1 MLTKLQLEGKTFMLR
16 SDSIADFTHSA
27 RIRAGFAC
35 AIAATLV
42 LAGSAS
48 GQDGTAGFDI
58 THSTQSGGGGTSSG
72 GDFSLDGSIG
82 EVVAGTMA
90 GGEFNIVS
98 GSLPPE
104 APTCERADLNCD
116 GIINGADLGV
126 MLLHWGPCPGSGAGS
141 CQGDIN
147 SDGII
152 DGSDLG
158 GLLVHWG

>member
-1 MLTKLQLEGKTFMLR
+1 MLR
-16 SDSIADFTHSA
+16 SASVVDFGSSA
-27 RIRAGFAC
+27 RVRAGFAC
-35 AIAATLV
+35 TIAATLA
-42 LAGSAS
+42 LAASAS

-58 THSTQSGGGGTSSG
+58 THSTQAGGGGTSSG
-72 GDFSLDGSIG
+72 GNFSLDGSIG
-82 EVVAGTMA
+82 EVVAGAMA
-90 GGEFNIVS
+90 GGDFDVLS
-98 GSLPPE
+98 GSLQPE
-104 APTCERADLNCD
+104 PPTCERADLNCD
-116 GIINGADLGV
+116 GIVDGADLGV